1 MKDEYIP
8 RPLDAA
14 RLLTP
19 RSVAL
24 IGISSDADS
33 IGWLVLS
40 NRERF
45 GYEGDIYL
53 VSRNNREINGRP
65 CVATIDD
72 LPEGIDAAM
81 IGLAASGIRD
91 AVLACGRRSVGA
103 AVVFAAGFAEVGEE
117 GVAAQ
122 AEMVAAAREAKV
134 ALLGPNCIG
143 YMNLVN
149 GAALSF
155 DVLAARRA
163 DTRPGVGIIAQS
175 GAMQTSLRL
184 ALLAKELNVT
194 CSISTGNEADLCAE
208 DFLSVLVDD
217 AQTRVIVLFAEQIRH
232 PQAFLA
238 LASQARAANKPVV
251 LMHPGRS
258 SRAQASALSHTGSL
272 TGDHAVMRTL
282 VTRQG
287 VVMVE
292 TLEELVDVAE
302 ILLRFP
308 VPPAKGNAIVT
319 NSGAFKSYAIDFCES
334 IGLELPVL
342 ADTTVAKA
350 GTFLPSFAALENPLD
365 TTAQSIKDPSI
376 LGKSLS
382 TLLADEG
389 VGSVVAAVI
398 PGPPKAVVAR
408 AEALMNGFPA
418 DSFKPYVVSVF
429 GDESPVPP
437 EFAQI
442 VRAKGACFIRS
453 PDRALRA
460 MAVATA
466 YGQTRAQAREKVPA
480 LQIFPPLPG
489 TGMLVEYQ
497 GKAFFAS
504 LGLAVPEGRLA
515 ADLASACQIAASIG
529 YPVVLKAQS
538 AALPHKSEAGGVI
551 VNIPDE
557 PALVSAWNTLESNV
571 KKACPGLVIDGVL
584 VEKMS
589 PCGGIELVV
598 GARRDPQW
606 GPVVMAGLGGI
617 WIEALKDVR
626 LMAADLNEQEIVN
639 ELNRLRGAAL
649 LHGLR
654 GAPAVDVVAVARA
667 IALVGSLMRS
677 REEIT
682 EIDINPLMAYPKG
695 VVALDVLLVS
705 ESPR

>member
-1 MKDEYIP
+1 MQDEYFP
-8 RPLDAA
+8 RARDAA

-33 IGWLVLS
+33 IGRLVLS
-40 NRERF
+40 NLERF
-45 GYEGDIYL
+45 GYEGDIHL
-53 VSRNNREINGRP
+53 VSRNNREINGRA
-65 CVATIDD
+65 CVPTIDD

-91 AVLACGRRSVGA
+91 AVLACGRRGVGA

-122 AEMVAAAREAKV
+122 AAMVAAAREAKV

-163 DTRPGVGIIAQS
+163 DARPGVGIIAQS

-208 DFLSVLVDD
+208 DFLSVLVED

-238 LASQARAANKPVV
+238 LAARARAANKPLV

-258 SRAQASALSHTGSL
+258 GRAQASALSHTGSL

-282 VTRQG
+282 VTRES

-308 VPPAKGNAIVT
+308 APPAKGNAIVT

-334 IGLELPVL
+334 IGLDLPVL
-342 ADTTVAKA
+342 APATVDAA
-350 GTFLPSFAALENPLD
+350 GKFLPFFAALENPLD

-376 LGKSLS
+376 LGKSLAA
-382 TLLADEG
+382 LLADEG
-389 VGSVVAAVI
+389 VGSVIAAVI
-398 PGPPKAVVAR
+398 PGPPKAVIAR
-408 AEALMNGFPA
+408 AEALMNGFPPE
-418 DSFKPYVVSVF
+418 SVKPYVVSVF
-429 GDESPVPP
+429 GDESPVPA

-466 YGQTRAQAREKVPA
+466 YGRTRVQAREKA
-480 LQIFPPLPG
+480 SGLKSSTSLPRS
-489 TGMLVEYQ
+489 GMLAEYE

-504 LGLAVPEGRLA
+504 LGLPVPEGRFA
-515 ADLASACQIAASIG
+515 TDLSSARQTAASIG

-538 AALPHKSEAGGVI
+538 TALPHKSEAGGVI
-551 VNIPDE
+551 VNIADE
-557 PALVSAWNTLESNV
+557 SALTAAWNTLASNV
-571 KKACPGLVIDGVL
+571 KKARPDIVLDGVL
-584 VEKMS
+584 VEKMCA
-589 PCGGIELVV
+589 PGGIELVV

-626 LMAADLNEQEIVN
+626 LMAADLEEEVIIE
-639 ELNRLRGAAL
+639 ELNKLRGAAI

-654 GAPAVDVVAVARA
+654 GAPAVDVRAVARA
-667 IALVGSLMRS
+667 IALVGALMRS
-677 REEIT
+677 HEDIS
-682 EIDINPLMAYPKG
+682 EIDINPLVAGPKG
-695 VVALDVLLVS
+695 VMALDVLLVS
-705 ESPR
+705 EAAR